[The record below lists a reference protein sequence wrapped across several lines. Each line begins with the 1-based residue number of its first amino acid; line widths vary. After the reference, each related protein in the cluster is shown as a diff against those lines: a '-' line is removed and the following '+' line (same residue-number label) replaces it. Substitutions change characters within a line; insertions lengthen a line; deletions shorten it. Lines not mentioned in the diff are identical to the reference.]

1 LFAVALVLFVVVSMV
16 TGDVGMPT
24 QKAGFVRGDKARGH
38 ELFRAVNVDM
48 PSVSSAK
55 PLLTAAATRLGNR
68 KGLEIE
74 KAWKSKRFGNRKDVG
89 LEKTWR
95 SKRLGNKSLE
105 MR

>member
-38 ELFRAVNVDM
+38 ELFRAINVDM

-74 KAWKSKRFGNRKDVG
+74 KTWSSKRRGARKD
-89 LEKTWR
+89 LEIKKTW
-95 SKRLGNKSLE
+95 K
-105 MR
+105 